1 MYIYIAIK
9 NGEET
14 LLQISMSKIQFD
26 STGKVL
32 YYTAPSYEVMIQET
46 SGNRMNEV
54 ADQTEYE

>member
-1 MYIYIAIK
+1 MI
-9 NGEET
+9 
-14 LLQISMSKIQFD
+14 KIQFD

-46 SGNRMNEV
+46 SGNKMNEV